1 MTSLGSIPALRTLS
15 ADALQT
21 VTRDSHPARFG
32 AGAVIRPAGERANA
46 VVLLLTGTV
55 VAVHAGPTGREVW
68 PQQWVGPAI
77 ADKPAVLDGGTA
89 STGLLAATAVA
100 VRLLPASGFLR
111 LLHEQQ
117 SVREHVL
124 RQLARDVMAGRRR
137 LAQAVTLPAAARI
150 AAWLNAQD
158 PADRVAWRGS
168 QEQLARVL
176 GLSRVTVNRAL
187 ARLTG
192 VGAVQLTSRG
202 IVIADRERLD
212 SLTADS

>member
-15 ADALQT
+15 VDALEA
-21 VTRDSHPARFG
+21 VTRDSRPARFR
-32 AGAVIRPAGERANA
+32 AGAVIRPAGERATA
-46 VVLLLTGTV
+46 VVLLLSGTV
-55 VAVHAGPTGREVW
+55 VAVHAAPTGREVW

-77 ADKPAVLDGGTA
+77 ADKPAVLDGGVA
-89 STGLLAATAVA
+89 SSGLLAVTAVA

-124 RQLARDVMAGRRR
+124 RQLARDVIADRRR
-137 LAQAVTLPAAARI
+137 LAQAVTLPAAARV

-158 PADRVAWRGS
+158 PVDRVAWRGS
-168 QEQLARVL
+168 QEQLARML

-187 ARLTG
+187 KRLTG
-192 VGAVQLTSRG
+192 VGAVGLTSRG

-212 SLTADS
+212 GLTPDS